1 VTTGRASTSPRWT
14 CSRGSWHAPAAPRRP
29 RPARPRRP
37 RSPRAGPA
45 PTPPQPAGRVVVEN
59 RWADGW
65 CGRLDIT
72 GPAGTALGGRSA
84 TFTLPAGTT
93 VAQTWNGT
101 FSATSG
107 RIRVGFPEWAKVP
120 HASTGFCVS
129 GTGTAGAVTVA

>member
-1 VTTGRASTSPRWT
+1 MDLLAGLIARTG
-14 CSRGSWHAPAAPRRP
+14 GAPAPAPG
-29 RPARPRRP
+29 PA
-37 RSPRAGPA
+37 PA
-45 PTPPQPAGRVVVEN
+45 PTPAPSPSPAQVAGRVVVEN

-84 TFTLPAGTT
+84 TFTLPSGTT
-93 VAQTWNGT
+93 VTQTWNGT
-101 FSATSG
+101 FSAGAG